1 MAGNSFPAISV
12 FKKRKS
18 FRCGLMF
25 FSFVH
30 GILAGPFTFMKKMA
44 EEIVLR
50 CAMARAFLYRPQ
62 SARILMEKYGS
73 VECIYENRREEMS
86 GAGELLKEAFASEN
100 LKWAEEEVEWCSQK
114 GVKLLFNADAG
125 YPTLLQECNDAPFM
139 LYYKGTA
146 KLDNPRCISVVG
158 TRLASSYGKECC
170 SRLMDHIAPFA
181 PLVVSGLAYG
191 IDIESHKCAL
201 EQGLETV
208 AVLPN
213 GINLIYPS
221 RHRNI
226 AVEMTRHGGIL
237 TEFPRGTPPQRVNF
251 IKRNRIIAAMS
262 QALVVVESRVKG
274 GSMITAEFAAGYN
287 REIFAMPGRITDPNS
302 FGCNYL
308 ISKNVASIYSSA
320 STIPSAL
327 GWSEEMTSEASLQP
341 QLFSFDVEGKEK
353 ILLSLR
359 SGKPM
364 GIEAVSAAC
373 GMDWG
378 EASMLLLELELEGK
392 ITVGDNMV
400 YKIRR

>member
-1 MAGNSFPAISV
+1 MAD
-12 FKKRKS
+12 
-18 FRCGLMF
+18 
-25 FSFVH
+25 
-30 GILAGPFTFMKKMA
+30 
-44 EEIVLR
+44 EIVLR

-62 SARILMEKYGS
+62 AACALLEKYGS
-73 VECIYENRREEMS
+73 AEQVYENMGEAVS
-86 GAGELLKEAFASEN
+86 VAGELVEESFTPEN
-100 LKWAEEEVEWCSQK
+100 LKWAEEEIGWCSRK
-114 GVKLLFNADAG
+114 GVKLLFYSDAG
-125 YPTLLQECNDAPFM
+125 YPPLLQECNDSPFM
-139 LYYKGTA
+139 LYYKGSA
-146 KLDNPRCISVVG
+146 GLDNPRSISVVG

-170 SRLMDHIAPFA
+170 SRIMEHIAPFA

-191 IDIESHKCAL
+191 IDIESHKSAMG
-201 EQGLETV
+201 QGLETV

-213 GINLIYPS
+213 GIDLIYPS
-221 RHRNI
+221 RHRDV

-237 TEFPRGTPPQRVNF
+237 TEFPRGTQPQRLNF
-251 IKRNRIIAAMS
+251 IKRNRIIAAIS

-287 REIFAMPGRITDPNS
+287 REIFAIPGRMTDPNS

-320 STIPSAL
+320 STLPAAL
-327 GWSEEMTSEASLQP
+327 GWGEETGPEANLQP

-364 GIEAVSAAC
+364 DVEAISAAC

-378 EASMLLLELELEGK
+378 EVSMLLLELELEGK
-392 ITVGDNMV
+392 ITVGDNME
-400 YKIRR
+400 YRIRR

>member
-1 MAGNSFPAISV
+1 MPD
-12 FKKRKS
+12 
-18 FRCGLMF
+18 
-25 FSFVH
+25 FSLF
-30 GILAGPFTFMKKMA
+30 GMEDSSARLILWAKMA

-62 SARILMEKYGS
+62 AACSLLEKYGS
-73 VECIYENRREEMS
+73 AEFIYENRTEEFQ
-86 GAGELLKEAFASEN
+86 GCGGLLEEAFAAQN
-100 LKWAEEEVEWCSQK
+100 LRWAEEEIEWCSQK
-114 GVKLLFNADAG
+114 GVKLLFYADIG
-125 YPTLLQECNDAPFM
+125 YPPMLQECNDAPFM

-146 KLDNPRCISVVG
+146 KLDNPRCVSVVG

-170 SRLMDHIAPFA
+170 SRLMEHIAPFA

-201 EQGLETV
+201 EQRLETV

-213 GINLIYPS
+213 GIDMIYPS

-237 TEFPRGTPPQRVNF
+237 TEFPRGTPPQRINF

-320 STIPSAL
+320 TTMPSAL
-327 GWSEEMTSEASLQP
+327 GWDAEGGPETTLQP

-364 GIEAVSAAC
+364 GVEAISAAC

-378 EASMLLLELELEGK
+378 EVSMLLLELELEGK
-392 ITVGDNMV
+392 ITVGENME

>member
-1 MAGNSFPAISV
+1 MAD
-12 FKKRKS
+12 
-18 FRCGLMF
+18 
-25 FSFVH
+25 
-30 GILAGPFTFMKKMA
+30 
-44 EEIVLR
+44 EIVLR

-62 SARILMEKYGS
+62 AACALLEKYGS
-73 VECIYENRREEMS
+73 AEQVYECRGEEACTTD
-86 GAGELLKEAFASEN
+86 GLLEEAFTEKN
-100 LKWAEEEVEWCSQK
+100 LKWAEDEIEWCSQK
-114 GVKLLFNADAG
+114 GVKLLFYMDAG
-125 YPTLLQECNDAPFM
+125 YPPLLQECGDPPFM
-139 LYYKGTA
+139 LYYKGSA
-146 KLDNPRCISVVG
+146 RLENPRSISVVG

-170 SRLMDHIAPFA
+170 SRLMEHIAPFA

-201 EQGLETV
+201 EQGIETV

-213 GINLIYPS
+213 GIDLIYPS
-221 RHRNI
+221 RHRNV

-237 TEFPRGTPPQRVNF
+237 TEFPRGTPPQRLNF

-287 REIFAMPGRITDPNS
+287 REIFAVPGRMTDPNS

-320 STIPSAL
+320 TTVPSAL
-327 GWSEEMTSEASLQP
+327 GWDVEPGAEANLQP

-364 GIEAVSAAC
+364 GLEAISAAC

-378 EASMLLLELELEGK
+378 EVSMLLLELELEGK
-392 ITVGDNMV
+392 ITVGDNME